1 MRVEILRPVMIS
13 GEPASAGSFA
23 EVSLADAQ
31 MLIGLGKARKAEEP
45 KAPKSEPEAPK
56 SEPEP
61 KAEAKPKRTRST
73 APKE

>member
-13 GEPASAGSFA
+13 GEPAAAGSFA

-45 KAPKSEPEAPK
+45 EAAK
-56 SEPEP
+56 PEP
-61 KAEAKPKRTRST
+61 KPEPPAEAEVKPKRTRST
-73 APKE
+73 TPKE

>member
-31 MLIGLGKARKAEEP
+31 MLIGLGKARKAEET
-45 KAPKSEPEAPK
+45 EAPK

-61 KAEAKPKRTRST
+61 QAEAKPKRTRST